1 MATSFKARVNKL
13 KNTRVSVSQKSE
25 KTAPDTPLS
34 SSIEEDT
41 LKAWIHSTNNINSIS
56 NAITRIESD
65 VNSVKSDRERVIKLE
80 VELEKLMQLI
90 ANKDYFKNIFMEML
104 ENMEPEPEK
113 EEEPEWKNYIDN
125 ELNNL
130 RSIFNTTHSSI
141 KEMYENNFKK
151 IHFLEEKLNLDK
163 KVETKKEIDNLKDYI
178 ENQLNTFCIDYQEKI
193 NIFEENIEKR
203 LDIYREEHNK
213 NIHQL
218 KIQYEKDVS
227 DLKQSMDKQMVELQ
241 QCQQKDVSEL
251 KQGLA
256 ELQQCQQ
263 KDVSELKQSMDKQV
277 VDLQQCQQ
285 KDASDLKK
293 EIHWTNS
300 ELNALKQDYT
310 SMVTTQ
316 KSFKNDI
323 EILETFKNKQKKN
336 NELIEENSD
345 NLEKIKK
352 ENINFKNRVETI
364 EKITKETSTI
374 FVTKVA
380 DLADHTKK
388 LDGRLG
394 RCENYSKDLGISL
407 GSVKELF
414 DGERTSLSKI
424 ISNLKDDFVDL
435 HERCD
440 NTLSTL
446 YRNDTQHIID
456 KYVFEL
462 SQLNL
467 MFESSKT
474 MQRENNYFKCI
485 GNLSNR
491 LDKIEQKIN

>member
-25 KTAPDTPLS
+25 KSASETPLS
-34 SSIEEDT
+34 ASLEEDT
-41 LKAWIHSTNNINSIS
+41 LKAWIHSTNNISS
-56 NAITRIESD
+56 AITRIESD

-104 ENMEPEPEK
+104 DNMEPEPEPEPEK
-113 EEEPEWKNYIDN
+113 EEEPEWKIYINN

-130 RSIFNTTHSSI
+130 RNILNNTHNSISNSI
-141 KEMYENNFKK
+141 EKINQNNSEK
-151 IHFLEEKLNLDK
+151 INFLEEKIND
-163 KVETKKEIDNLKDYI
+163 KEIFSELNNLKEVFDN
-178 ENQLNTFCIDYQEKI
+178 E
-193 NIFEENIEKR
+193 
-203 LDIYREEHNK
+203 
-213 NIHQL
+213 L
-218 KIQYEKDVS
+218 KKYSS
-227 DLKQSMDKQMVELQ
+227 DLRNVVDGLDTKFSTFKQDHKKDTSELKDQ
-241 QCQQKDVSEL
+241 YQKDVL
-251 KQGLA
+251 
-256 ELQQCQQ
+256 
-263 KDVSELKQSMDKQV
+263 
-277 VDLQQCQQ
+277 
-285 KDASDLKK
+285 DLKK
-293 EIHWTNS
+293 EIQWTNS
-300 ELNALKQDYT
+300 ELYALKQDYAA
-310 SMVTTQ
+310 MVNNQ
-316 KSFKNDI
+316 KNLKNDI
-323 EILETFKNKQKKN
+323 EILEIFKNKQKKN

-352 ENINFKNRVETI
+352 ENINFKHRVETI

-380 DLADHTKK
+380 DLADYTKK

-394 RCENYSKDLGISL
+394 KCENYSKDLGISL
-407 GSVKELF
+407 GNVKQLF
-414 DGERTSLSKI
+414 DGERASLSKI

-462 SQLNL
+462 SQLNVL
-467 MFESSKT
+467 FESSKT

>member
-13 KNTRVSVSQKSE
+13 KSTRVNVSQKSD
-25 KTAPDTPLS
+25 KSAPETPLS
-34 SSIEEDT
+34 NSMEEDT
-41 LKAWIHSTNNINSIS
+41 LKAWMHSTNNIT

-65 VNSVKSDRERVIKLE
+65 VNSVKSDRDRVIKLE

-90 ANKDYFKNIFMEML
+90 SNKDYFKNIFMEML
-104 ENMEPEPEK
+104 ESMEPEEEK
-113 EEEPEWKNYIDN
+113 EEKEEKEEEWKNYIDN

-130 RSIFNTTHSSI
+130 RGILNNTHSNISNSI
-141 KEMYENNFKK
+141 EEINQNNSKK
-151 IHFLEEKLNLDK
+151 INFLEEKINKQEIVSELNNF
-163 KVETKKEIDNLKDYI
+163 KEVIDI
-178 ENQLNTFCIDYQEKI
+178 
-193 NIFEENIEKR
+193 
-203 LDIYREEHNK
+203 
-213 NIHQL
+213 QL
-218 KIQYEKDVS
+218 KKYSS
-227 DLKQSMDKQMVELQ
+227 DLKM
-241 QCQQKDVSEL
+241 
-251 KQGLA
+251 
-256 ELQQCQQ
+256 
-263 KDVSELKQSMDKQV
+263 V
-277 VDLQQCQQ
+277 VDGL
-285 KDASDLKK
+285 DARLV
-293 EIHWTNS
+293 T
-300 ELNALKQDYT
+300 LKQDHKKDT
-310 SMVTTQ
+310 SDMKGELTWINSRLNDLKQDHATMVTIQ
-316 KSFKNDI
+316 KNSKNDI
-323 EILETFKNKQKKN
+323 EILEIFKNKQKKN

-352 ENINFKNRVETI
+352 ENINIKNRIETI
-364 EKITKETSTI
+364 ENITKETSTI

-380 DLADHTKK
+380 DLADHVKK
-388 LDGRLG
+388 LDKRSTKN
-394 RCENYSKDLGISL
+394 ENYSN
-407 GSVKELF
+407 ELSKILESIKTMF
-414 DGERTSLSKI
+414 EQEKNSLSKI

-491 LDKIEQKIN
+491 LDKIEQKIT

>member
-13 KNTRVSVSQKSE
+13 KSTRVNVSQKSD
-25 KTAPDTPLS
+25 KSAPETPLS
-34 SSIEEDT
+34 NSMEEDT
-41 LKAWIHSTNNINSIS
+41 LKAWMHSTNNIT

-65 VNSVKSDRERVIKLE
+65 VNNVKSDRDRVIKLE

-90 ANKDYFKNIFMEML
+90 SNKDYFKNIFMEML
-104 ENMEPEPEK
+104 ESMEPEEEK
-113 EEEPEWKNYIDN
+113 EEEKEEEWKNYIDN

-130 RSIFNTTHSSI
+130 RGILNNTHSNISNSI
-141 KEMYENNFKK
+141 EEINQNNSKK
-151 IHFLEEKLNLDK
+151 INFLEEKINKQEIVSELNNF
-163 KVETKKEIDNLKDYI
+163 KEVIDI
-178 ENQLNTFCIDYQEKI
+178 
-193 NIFEENIEKR
+193 
-203 LDIYREEHNK
+203 
-213 NIHQL
+213 QL
-218 KIQYEKDVS
+218 KKYSS
-227 DLKQSMDKQMVELQ
+227 DLKMVVDGL
-241 QCQQKDVSEL
+241 DARLVTL
-251 KQGLA
+251 KQDHTKDTSDIKG
-256 ELQQCQQ
+256 ELTW
-263 KDVSELKQSMDKQV
+263 
-277 VDLQQCQQ
+277 
-285 KDASDLKK
+285 
-293 EIHWTNS
+293 INS
-300 ELNALKQDYT
+300 RLNALKQDHAT
-310 SMVTTQ
+310 IVTTQ

-323 EILETFKNKQKKN
+323 EILEIFKNKQKKN

-352 ENINFKNRVETI
+352 ENINFKNRVDTL

-380 DLADHTKK
+380 DLAEYAKK

-407 GSVKELF
+407 GSVKDLF
-414 DGERTSLSKI
+414 DTEKTSLSKL
-424 ISNLKDDFVDL
+424 ISNLKDDFIEL

-485 GNLSNR
+485 GNLSSR
-491 LDKIEQKIN
+491 IDKIEQKIT

>member
-13 KNTRVSVSQKSE
+13 KSTRVNVSQKSD
-25 KTAPDTPLS
+25 KSAPETPLS
-34 SSIEEDT
+34 NSMEEDT
-41 LKAWIHSTNNINSIS
+41 LKAWMHSTNNIT

-65 VNSVKSDRERVIKLE
+65 VNSVKSDRDRVIKLE

-90 ANKDYFKNIFMEML
+90 SNKDYFKNIFMEML
-104 ENMEPEPEK
+104 ESMEPEEEK
-113 EEEPEWKNYIDN
+113 EEEKEKEWKNYIDN

-130 RSIFNTTHSSI
+130 RGILNNTHSNISNSI
-141 KEMYENNFKK
+141 EEINQNNSKK
-151 IHFLEEKLNLDK
+151 INFLEEKINK
-163 KVETKKEIDNLKDYI
+163 QEI
-178 ENQLNTFCIDYQEKI
+178 
-193 NIFEENIEKR
+193 
-203 LDIYREEHNK
+203 
-213 NIHQL
+213 
-218 KIQYEKDVS
+218 
-227 DLKQSMDKQMVELQ
+227 
-241 QCQQKDVSEL
+241 VSEL
-251 KQGLA
+251 NNFKEVIDIQLKKYSYDLKMVVDGLDA
-256 ELQQCQQ
+256 RL
-263 KDVSELKQSMDKQV
+263 VTLKQDHT
-277 VDLQQCQQ
+277 
-285 KDASDLKK
+285 KDTSDIKGELTW
-293 EIHWTNS
+293 INS
-300 ELNALKQDYT
+300 RLNALKQDHAT
-310 SMVTTQ
+310 MVTTQ

-323 EILETFKNKQKKN
+323 EILEIFKNKQKKN

-352 ENINFKNRVETI
+352 ENINFKNRVDTL

-380 DLADHTKK
+380 DIADLTEYAKK

-407 GSVKELF
+407 GSVKDLF
-414 DGERTSLSKI
+414 DTEKASLSKL
-424 ISNLKDDFVDL
+424 ISNLKDDFIEL

-485 GNLSNR
+485 GNLSSR
-491 LDKIEQKIN
+491 IDKIEQKIN

>member
-13 KNTRVSVSQKSE
+13 KSTRVNVSQKSD
-25 KTAPDTPLS
+25 KSAPETPLS
-34 SSIEEDT
+34 NSMEEDT
-41 LKAWIHSTNNINSIS
+41 LKAWMHSTNNIT

-65 VNSVKSDRERVIKLE
+65 VNSVKSDRDRVIKLE

-90 ANKDYFKNIFMEML
+90 SNKDYFKNIFMEML
-104 ENMEPEPEK
+104 ESMEPEEEK
-113 EEEPEWKNYIDN
+113 EEEQEKEWKNYIDN

-130 RSIFNTTHSSI
+130 RGILNNTHSSI
-141 KEMYENNFKK
+141 SKSIEEINQNNSKK
-151 IHFLEEKLNLDK
+151 INFLEEKINK
-163 KVETKKEIDNLKDYI
+163 QEI
-178 ENQLNTFCIDYQEKI
+178 
-193 NIFEENIEKR
+193 
-203 LDIYREEHNK
+203 
-213 NIHQL
+213 
-218 KIQYEKDVS
+218 
-227 DLKQSMDKQMVELQ
+227 
-241 QCQQKDVSEL
+241 VSEL
-251 KQGLA
+251 NNFKEVIDIQLKKYSYDLKMVVDGLDA
-256 ELQQCQQ
+256 RL
-263 KDVSELKQSMDKQV
+263 VTLKQDHT
-277 VDLQQCQQ
+277 
-285 KDASDLKK
+285 KDTSDIKGELTW
-293 EIHWTNS
+293 INS
-300 ELNALKQDYT
+300 RLNALKQDHAT
-310 SMVTTQ
+310 IVTTQ

-323 EILETFKNKQKKN
+323 EILEIFKNKQKKN

-352 ENINFKNRVETI
+352 ENINIKNRVDTL

-380 DLADHTKK
+380 DLAEYAKK

-407 GSVKELF
+407 GSVKDLF
-414 DGERTSLSKI
+414 DTEKASLSKL
-424 ISNLKDDFVDL
+424 ISNLKDDFIEL

-485 GNLSNR
+485 GNLSSR
-491 LDKIEQKIN
+491 IDKIEQKII

>member
-1 MATSFKARVNKL
+1 M
-13 KNTRVSVSQKSE
+13 
-25 KTAPDTPLS
+25 
-34 SSIEEDT
+34 
-41 LKAWIHSTNNINSIS
+41 
-56 NAITRIESD
+56 
-65 VNSVKSDRERVIKLE
+65 
-80 VELEKLMQLI
+80 
-90 ANKDYFKNIFMEML
+90 
-104 ENMEPEPEK
+104 
-113 EEEPEWKNYIDN
+113 
-125 ELNNL
+125 
-130 RSIFNTTHSSI
+130 
-141 KEMYENNFKK
+141 
-151 IHFLEEKLNLDK
+151 
-163 KVETKKEIDNLKDYI
+163 
-178 ENQLNTFCIDYQEKI
+178 
-193 NIFEENIEKR
+193 
-203 LDIYREEHNK
+203 
-213 NIHQL
+213 
-218 KIQYEKDVS
+218 
-227 DLKQSMDKQMVELQ
+227 
-241 QCQQKDVSEL
+241 
-251 KQGLA
+251 
-256 ELQQCQQ
+256 
-263 KDVSELKQSMDKQV
+263 
-277 VDLQQCQQ
+277 
-285 KDASDLKK
+285 
-293 EIHWTNS
+293 
-300 ELNALKQDYT
+300 
-310 SMVTTQ
+310 
-316 KSFKNDI
+316 
-323 EILETFKNKQKKN
+323 
-336 NELIEENSD
+336 
-345 NLEKIKK
+345 
-352 ENINFKNRVETI
+352 

-380 DLADHTKK
+380 DLAEYAKK

>member
-13 KNTRVSVSQKSE
+13 KSTRVNVSQKSD
-25 KTAPDTPLS
+25 KSAPETPLS
-34 SSIEEDT
+34 NSMEENT
-41 LKAWIHSTNNINSIS
+41 LKAWMHSTNNIT

-65 VNSVKSDRERVIKLE
+65 VNSVKSDRDRVIKLE

-90 ANKDYFKNIFMEML
+90 SNKDYFKNIFMEML
-104 ENMEPEPEK
+104 ESMEPEEEK
-113 EEEPEWKNYIDN
+113 EEEKEKEWKNYIDN

-130 RSIFNTTHSSI
+130 RGILNNTHSNISNSI
-141 KEMYENNFKK
+141 EEINQNNSKK
-151 IHFLEEKLNLDK
+151 INFLEEKINK
-163 KVETKKEIDNLKDYI
+163 QEI
-178 ENQLNTFCIDYQEKI
+178 
-193 NIFEENIEKR
+193 
-203 LDIYREEHNK
+203 
-213 NIHQL
+213 
-218 KIQYEKDVS
+218 
-227 DLKQSMDKQMVELQ
+227 
-241 QCQQKDVSEL
+241 VSEL
-251 KQGLA
+251 NNFKEVIDIQLKKYSYDLKMVVDGLDA
-256 ELQQCQQ
+256 RL
-263 KDVSELKQSMDKQV
+263 VTLKQDHT
-277 VDLQQCQQ
+277 
-285 KDASDLKK
+285 KDTSDIKGELTW
-293 EIHWTNS
+293 INS
-300 ELNALKQDYT
+300 RLNALKQDHAT
-310 SMVTTQ
+310 MVTTQ

-323 EILETFKNKQKKN
+323 EILEIFKNKQKKN

-352 ENINFKNRVETI
+352 ENINFKNRVDTL

-380 DLADHTKK
+380 DIADLTEYAKK

-407 GSVKELF
+407 GSVKDLF
-414 DGERTSLSKI
+414 DTEKASLSKL
-424 ISNLKDDFVDL
+424 ISNLKDDFIEL

-485 GNLSNR
+485 GNLSSR
-491 LDKIEQKIN
+491 IDKIEQKIN